1 MWRLRHRYT
10 LRHRSVAYG
19 CLLLSGVICI
29 ALAHQQHRYTRLL
42 SAGHRA
48 VVAHRFDSQDYEQAS
63 RLWFADQ
70 ELLLFNQ
77 GVLAYKAGHLPRATD
92 LFRRASQH
100 TQNLTLR
107 TRALYNLSI
116 VLLQLQEVQG
126 AGELLKEAL
135 RLDPRDKEAKF
146 ALEQLY
152 HIVHSQG
159 EEHREAAGTQGNGRN
174 QGGEETLKQAPG
186 LGQGEGQRSTGDGQ
200 GRSPGRPGI

>member
-1 MWRLRHRYT
+1 MWTSRHR
-10 LRHRSVAYG
+10 HFVYG
-19 CLLLSGVICI
+19 CLLLSGVLCI
-29 ALAHQQHRYTRLL
+29 ALAHQQRRYTRFLT
-42 SAGHRA
+42 AGHRA
-48 VVAHRFDSQDYEQAS
+48 VVERRFDSQDYEQAS

-100 TQNLTLR
+100 TPNLSIR

-159 EEHREAAGTQGNGRN
+159 EEHREAADKQGNAGN
-174 QGGEETLKQAPG
+174 QAGEETLKQAPG
-186 LGQGEGQRSTGDGQ
+186 LGQGEGKHSTADGQ
-200 GRSPGRPGI
+200 GRAAERPGI

>member
-1 MWRLRHRYT
+1 MWRPRHRY
-10 LRHRSVAYG
+10 VIYG
-19 CLLLSGVICI
+19 CLFLIGLLCI
-29 ALAHQQHRYTRLL
+29 ALAHQQHRYTRFLT
-42 SAGHRA
+42 AGHRA
-48 VVAHRFDSQDYEQAS
+48 VVEQRFDSHDYKQAS

-100 TQNLTLR
+100 APNLTLR
-107 TRALYNLSI
+107 TRALYNLSV

-159 EEHREAAGTQGNGRN
+159 EEHREAADKQGNARN
-174 QGGEETLKQAPG
+174 QESEEVLKQAPG
-186 LGQGEGQRSTGDGQ
+186 LEQGEGQHSTGNGQ
-200 GRSPGRPGI
+200 GRAAGRPGI